1 MDGNIAT
8 LITLVV
14 IQIPILIG
22 IWVMER
28 KDKSK

>member
-1 MDGNIAT
+1 MDGNLYT

-22 IWVMER
+22 VWWMER
-28 KDKSK
+28 RDR